1 MSNPLVRHVNEEVHT
16 HSVHLGMTTSYAQ
29 VSDMFV
35 LDENMSFE
43 SMLKIYIYM
52 HIVCSSFS

>member
-35 LDENMSFE
+35 LDENMSYVE
-43 SMLKIYIYM
+43 NIYM
-52 HIVCSSFS
+52 HTVCSSFS